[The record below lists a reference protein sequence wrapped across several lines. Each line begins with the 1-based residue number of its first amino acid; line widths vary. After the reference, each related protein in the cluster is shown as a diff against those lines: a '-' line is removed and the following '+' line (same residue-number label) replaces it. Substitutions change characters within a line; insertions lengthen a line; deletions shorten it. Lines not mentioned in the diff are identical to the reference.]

1 MKTFDAVL
9 RMVTAGV
16 LMGLGACVFAQ
27 QPYPNRLIRV
37 ITPYPPGGS
46 ADPMARL
53 VAQKLSDKWGQPV
66 IVENRPGGNSIIGTE
81 AAAKAAPDGYTILV
95 VGNTHVAYPNLL
107 PNLPYD
113 AIKDFDAVASIARMR
128 YVLVLSPSVPANN
141 LQEFIA
147 LAKAKPGQL
156 NFASSGVGGGLH
168 LGGELFNIMVGTKM
182 QHVPYK
188 GSGPLMTDLIS
199 GQVQLSFQTSIAV
212 VNHIKS
218 GRLKAMAITGSTRA
232 SALPQVPT
240 FAEAGL
246 PGFDMSGWYGILT
259 PAGAP
264 KEVID
269 KMSKEMAVILAMPDV
284 QDYLTKQGFDPFI
297 STPEQ
302 FAAQMKAD
310 FAKYANII
318 KTAHIKLEN

>member
-1 MKTFDAVL
+1 MKAFDAVVC
-9 RMVTAGV
+9 MVTLGV
-16 LMGLGACVFAQ
+16 LMGVAGSVAAQ
-27 QPYPNRLIRV
+27 QPYPAKLVRV

-53 VAQKLSDKWGQPV
+53 VAQKLAEKFGQPV

-113 AIKDFDAVASIARMR
+113 AIKDFDAVASIARLR
-128 YVLVLSPSVPANN
+128 YVLVLSPSVPANT

-212 VNHIKS
+212 VNHIK
-218 GRLKAMAITGSTRA
+218 GGKLKAMAITGNTRA

-246 PGFDMSGWYGILT
+246 PGFEMTGWYGILA
-259 PAGAP
+259 PAGTP
-264 KEVID
+264 KEVINRISSD
-269 KMSKEMAVILAMPDV
+269 MAVILVMPDV
-284 QDYLTKQGFDPFI
+284 QEYLTRQGFDPFI

-302 FAAQMKAD
+302 FGAQMKAD

-318 KTAHIKLEN
+318 KTANIKLEN